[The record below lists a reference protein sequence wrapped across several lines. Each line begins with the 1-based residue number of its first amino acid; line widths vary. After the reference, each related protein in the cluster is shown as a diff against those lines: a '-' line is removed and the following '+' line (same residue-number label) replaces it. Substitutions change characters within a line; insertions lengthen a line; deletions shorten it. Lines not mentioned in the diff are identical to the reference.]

1 MAFERKSPWL
11 KELEKVEKK
20 EEAFLSKRADK
31 KETYLNNLLANK
43 VPEKLQSTLDA
54 AFAKAFRMIFEKGT
68 AVIEKTYNKEAR
80 EQNFQISEYSAE
92 VKKNR
97 RSARVFSKK
106 AASTGRINMAL
117 SGISGI
123 GMGALGVG
131 LPDIPIFTAMILK
144 SIYEI

>member
-31 KETYLNNLLANK
+31 KETYLNNLLADK

-117 SGISGI
+117 SGIR
-123 GMGALGVG
+123 L
-131 LPDIPIFTAMILK
+131 
-144 SIYEI
+144 